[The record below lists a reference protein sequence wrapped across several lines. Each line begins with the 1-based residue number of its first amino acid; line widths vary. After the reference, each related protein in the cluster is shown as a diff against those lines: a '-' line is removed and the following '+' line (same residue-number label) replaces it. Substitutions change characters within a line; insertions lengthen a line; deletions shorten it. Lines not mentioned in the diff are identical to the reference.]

1 MITVETDDSPGVLG
15 LVVFSTIFLLTFFF
29 FYLTTYSRGFRN
41 FSSTLG

>member
-15 LVVFSTIFLLTFFF
+15 LVVFSTIFLLSLFFN
-29 FYLTTYSRGFRN
+29 LTTYSRGFRN